1 MKKVIGI
8 FIVLL
13 SLSFITILILRIW
26 EIYIVSIDTIVK
38 SSLTLAVLGL
48 LIVILIIAYGA
59 FFKKETDYNKNVGN
73 RAHPKI

>member
-38 SSLTLAVLGL
+38 SSLTLAVLGI
-48 LIVILIIAYGA
+48 LIVILIVAYGA
-59 FFKKETDYNKNVGN
+59 FFKKEINYNKNVGN
-73 RAHPKI
+73 RAHPKL

>member
-1 MKKVIGI
+1 MKKAIGI

-13 SLSFITILILRIW
+13 SLSFITILFLRIW

-38 SSLTLAVLGL
+38 SSLTLVVLGL

-59 FFKKETDYNKNVGN
+59 FFKKDTDHNKDVGN
-73 RAHPKI
+73 RANPKL